1 MTQSDLGLDAVL
13 LVGHGTVDQLD
24 EIPAFLNKIRRGRP
38 SSPELIET
46 ITDHYREIGGSPLKA
61 TSQAQAAALQ
71 RRLGLPCL
79 LSMRLWHPLV
89 EDVVQQAH
97 GRGLR
102 RLLVLPL
109 APFSVELYF
118 QAAQRAVQARGLG
131 EVSLHRV
138 AAWGSHPRFIDAWAA
153 QIAPHCQA
161 HPDATLLLT
170 AHSLPTA
177 VIRAGDRYQS
187 EVSDCA
193 EQIAAALGRKHT
205 LAFQSQGADGGDWIG
220 PGLQETLHELA
231 TAGVRKIIAAPVG
244 FLSDHVETLYDLDI
258 EAAGWAQNLGLEW
271 RRVRALNESAPLIDA
286 LEAVARE
293 AWPRLG

>member
-24 EIPAFLNKIRRGRP
+24 EIPAFLAKIRRGRP
-38 SSPELIET
+38 SSPELIQT

-61 TSQAQAAALQ
+61 TSQAQATALQ
-71 RRLGLPCL
+71 ARLGLPCL
-79 LSMRLWHPLV
+79 LAMRLWNPLV

-97 GRGLR
+97 ERGLE

-118 QAAQRAVQARGLG
+118 QAAQRAVQARGLAQ
-131 EVSLHRV
+131 VTLHSV
-138 AAWGSHPRFIDAWAA
+138 AAWGSHPRFIDAWAQ

-161 HPDATLLLT
+161 QPDAALLLT

-187 EVSDCA
+187 EVTDCA
-193 EQIAAALGRKHT
+193 DKIAAALGRSHT

-220 PGLQETLHELA
+220 PGLQETLQQLA
-231 TAGVRKIIAAPVG
+231 AAGVRKVIAAPVG

-258 EAAGWAQNLGLEW
+258 EAAGWAQDLGLQW
-271 RRVRALNESAPLIDA
+271 LRVQALNESALLIDTLA
-286 LEAVARE
+286 AVARE
-293 AWPRLG
+293 SWPQLG